1 MLEKWKNDP
10 EKRDKLMKAAA
21 VLIILAVVLLNAA
34 LGVIQ
39 ESKAEAAIEALQT
52 MTAATSK
59 VLRDGAVAELESSR
73 LVPGDVVMLEAGDAV
88 PADGRLLACASL
100 QIEEAALTGESV
112 PSTKST
118 DPLTGDVPLG
128 DRRNMAYMGSTVS
141 YGRGRM
147 VVTATGMD
155 TEMGKIA
162 GVLARTE
169 QEETPLQKKLTQLGK
184 TLSWLVLGICVFIFV
199 FDLLVAGDLFVLADG
214 GTVYAAGRIN
224 REQVPVYAEV
234 PWAHDVPPEQVLV
247 LHTLVV
253 DPAVAG
259 HGCGT
264 QFVRFYEQRAR
275 ALGCPELRIDT
286 NAKNANARRLY
297 AYLGYREAGV
307 APCTFN
313 GIDGVALVCLE
324 KWLGAEP

>member
-1 MLEKWKNDP
+1 MTDIRPATADDLPRIEQIYDAIHTAEKTG
-10 EKRDKLMKAAA
+10 AASVGWA
-21 VLIILAVVLLNAA
+21 RGVYPTRATAQAA
-34 LGVIQ
+34 LD
-39 ESKAEAAIEALQT
+39 
-52 MTAATSK
+52 
-59 VLRDGAVAELESSR
+59 DGA
-73 LVPGDVVMLEAGDAV
+73 
-88 PADGRLLACASL
+88 
-100 QIEEAALTGESV
+100 
-112 PSTKST
+112 
-118 DPLTGDVPLG
+118 
-128 DRRNMAYMGSTVS
+128 
-141 YGRGRM
+141 
-147 VVTATGMD
+147 
-155 TEMGKIA
+155 
-162 GVLARTE
+162 
-169 QEETPLQKKLTQLGK
+169 
-184 TLSWLVLGICVFIFV
+184 
-199 FDLLVAGDLFVLADG
+199 LFVLTDG
-214 GTVYAAGRIN
+214 GALVAAGRIDQA
-224 REQVPVYAEV
+224 QVPVYAQV
-234 PWAHDVPPEQVLV
+234 PWQYAAPPEQVLV

>member
-1 MLEKWKNDP
+1 M
-10 EKRDKLMKAAA
+10 
-21 VLIILAVVLLNAA
+21 
-34 LGVIQ
+34 
-39 ESKAEAAIEALQT
+39 
-52 MTAATSK
+52 
-59 VLRDGAVAELESSR
+59 
-73 LVPGDVVMLEAGDAV
+73 
-88 PADGRLLACASL
+88 
-100 QIEEAALTGESV
+100 
-112 PSTKST
+112 
-118 DPLTGDVPLG
+118 
-128 DRRNMAYMGSTVS
+128 
-141 YGRGRM
+141 
-147 VVTATGMD
+147 
-155 TEMGKIA
+155 
-162 GVLARTE
+162 
-169 QEETPLQKKLTQLGK
+169 
-184 TLSWLVLGICVFIFV
+184 
-199 FDLLVAGDLFVLADG
+199 
-214 GTVYAAGRIN
+214 
-224 REQVPVYAEV
+224 PVYAQV
-234 PWAHDVPPEQVLV
+234 PWQYAAPPEQVLV